1 MATSAPV
8 VTGAARSLAT
18 TIRRHPSSAIAAAI
32 ILALILAALL
42 ADYIAPHDP
51 MQISGRQRLRP
62 PSEANPM
69 GTDNLGRD
77 VLSRVI
83 HGAQISLLV
92 GISVALVSTVVGS
105 AIGVMAGYNRYFDL
119 LVMRIMDGLM
129 AIPGILLAI
138 AFLAMFGSSV
148 TSVIIAIAV
157 PDIPRVV
164 RLVRSVVL
172 SLRELL
178 YVESAR
184 AMGAGSP
191 RIILR
196 HILPNAAAPILV
208 QASFLCASAILAE
221 ASLGFLGL
229 GTPSEIPSW
238 GNIIAEGRS
247 FIGSAPW
254 LLFFPALALTVTVLA
269 VNVLGDGL
277 RDALDPRFRRR
288 I

>member
-1 MATSAPV
+1 MTSFAPALL
-8 VTGAARSLAT
+8 GAARSLAA

-32 ILALILAALL
+32 VVVLILAALL

-51 MQISGRQRLRP
+51 MAISGRQRLRP

-92 GISVALVSTVVGS
+92 GISVAAVSTVVGS
-105 AIGVMAGYNRYFDL
+105 AIGVLAGYSRYVDL
-119 LVMRIMDGLM
+119 VVMRIMDGLM

-148 TSVIIAIAV
+148 TSVIIAISV

-184 AMGAGSP
+184 SMGAGP
-191 RIILR
+191 IRIILR

>member
-1 MATSAPV
+1 MLF
-8 VTGAARSLAT
+8 RS
-18 TIRRHPSSAIAAAI
+18 
-32 ILALILAALL
+32 
-42 ADYIAPHDP
+42 
-51 MQISGRQRLRP
+51 
-62 PSEANPM
+62 
-69 GTDNLGRD
+69 
-77 VLSRVI
+77 
-83 HGAQISLLV
+83 
-92 GISVALVSTVVGS
+92 
-105 AIGVMAGYNRYFDL
+105 
-119 LVMRIMDGLM
+119 
-129 AIPGILLAI
+129 ILLAI

-148 TSVIIAIAV
+148 TSVIIAISV

-184 AMGAGSP
+184 SMGAGP
-191 RIILR
+191 MRIILR